1 MVYIFVGDWREL
13 NTDRN
18 HQNWILTNLAKVT
31 TKGAHVITGFWL
43 TALMEYS
50 LGWFHARLYKN
61 TSHRMHRFCLTC
73 HWFPSNHFL
82 AGFIWKG
89 NINAFK
95 NLHLISWPWYVSYFR
110 RRLGEF
116 TARRPKAHKAD
127 SKAVINFNFIYICNF
142 AVHYCHY
149 LIPQTSC
156 SNHIEETQGTGP
168 GVQAHAVCSST
179 SKYYHWNGMIWM

>member
-13 NTDRN
+13 NT
-18 HQNWILTNLAKVT
+18 VT
-31 TKGAHVITGFWL
+31 TRTEFWQIWQRLRPKGPTWSRGFDW
-43 TALMEYS
+43 
-50 LGWFHARLYKN
+50 RLWWNIHSDDFTPGNHKN

-95 NLHLISWPWYVSYFR
+95 NLHLISWPWYVSYF